1 MLDNK
6 TRITMMDEVEKRA
19 ICDKICRKHGFE
31 LSHGTKINDK
41 HTIIK
46 FFIPAF
52 GSQQLNKGFKDLHIT
67 YYHDKKEFLFSSL
80 FGDFSTF
87 DKAESVLK
95 NVEILVK
102 EIIEEFNL

>member
-31 LSHGTKINDK
+31 LSHGTKIDDK

-52 GSQQLNKGFKDLHIT
+52 
-67 YYHDKKEFLFSSL
+67 SL
-80 FGDFSTF
+80 
-87 DKAESVLK
+87 
-95 NVEILVK
+95 
-102 EIIEEFNL
+102 